1 MMDLT
6 NWLFWNVDTQI
17 DFVYPR
23 GKLYVEGAEELRPQW
38 KELTQLAKDNAIR
51 VVNTADYHYANSPE
65 LDVNPD
71 FVNTFPEHCM
81 ANTRGA
87 DYIRETD
94 PEDSLIFDWDK
105 EYLITSE
112 LFDRDKS
119 RNFIIR
125 KDAFDVFDGNPMT
138 ETILKGLNPETVV
151 VYGVTTNVCVDAAVK
166 GLVKRVKRVIVVED
180 AIKELPNI
188 PLPFDAW
195 KEKGVEKITLAKLKK
210 MMSEN

>member
-1 MMDLT
+1 MDLS

-23 GKLYVEGAEELRPQW
+23 GKLYVQGAEDLRPQW
-38 KELTQLAKDNAIR
+38 KELTGLAKEKSIR
-51 VVNTADYHYANSPE
+51 VVNTADYHYPNSAE
-65 LDVNPD
+65 LDSSPD

-81 ANTRGA
+81 AGTRGA

-94 PEDSLIFDWDK
+94 PEDSIIFDWDK
-105 EYLITSE
+105 EYLITPE
-112 LFDRDKS
+112 LFNREEH

-138 ETILKGLNPETVV
+138 ETILKQLNPDTVV

-166 GLVKRVKRVIVVED
+166 GLVKKVNKVYVIKD

-195 KEKGVEKITLAKLKK
+195 KKKGVEMITLAKLKK
-210 MMSEN
+210 MILEN

>member
-1 MMDLT
+1 MDLT

-23 GKLYVEGAEELRPQW
+23 GKLYVQDAENLRPQW
-38 KELTQLAKDNAIR
+38 KELTELAKENSIR
-51 VVNTADYHYANSPE
+51 VVNTADYHYPNSAE
-65 LDVNPD
+65 LDSSPD

-81 ANTRGA
+81 AGTRGA

-94 PEDSLIFDWDK
+94 PEDSIIFDWDK
-105 EYLITSE
+105 EYLITPE
-112 LFDRDKS
+112 FFNREEH

-138 ETILKGLNPETVV
+138 DTILKQLNPDTVV

-166 GLVKRVKRVIVVED
+166 GLAKKVNKVYVIKD

-188 PLPFDAW
+188 PLPFDKW
-195 KEKGVEKITLAKLKK
+195 KKKGVEMITLAKLKNL
-210 MMSEN
+210 MLEN